1 MSKILILGGTGYTGR
16 LIARHLLEQ
25 SEAEVTIA
33 TRHLDKAQAF
43 AEELNRRFSGQRV
56 AAVYADAACA
66 ESLQAAFRGQTL
78 VVIAAPTAAYAEI
91 VVRAALEIGVDYLDV
106 QLSAKKLALLQ
117 SLAREIE
124 RAGRCF
130 ITEAGFHPG
139 LPSALVRYVA
149 THLDVVENA
158 IIAGFLNMGKNLPY
172 TEAVDELIESFKGY
186 QGQVYKDGHWTKVN
200 SFEMREVDFGND
212 IGRRRCYSMFFEELR
227 ALPEMYPSLREVG
240 FYISETHWVTDW
252 CVMPLVWIGL
262 KVMPRAVRPIG
273 KFLWW
278 GMRTFHKPPYRVEL
292 QVQASGLKDGRPV
305 TVRTS
310 VAHADGYELTAIPVV
325 ATLRQY
331 LDGSSRKPGL
341 WLMGHFVDPVRL
353 IRDME
358 SMGAQCATRVQA
370 GEERHL
376 SSPDG

>member
-172 TEAVDELIESFKGY
+172 TEAVDE
-186 QGQVYKDGHWTKVN
+186 
-200 SFEMREVDFGND
+200 R
-212 IGRRRCYSMFFEELR
+212 
-227 ALPEMYPSLREVG
+227 
-240 FYISETHWVTDW
+240 
-252 CVMPLVWIGL
+252 
-262 KVMPRAVRPIG
+262 
-273 KFLWW
+273 
-278 GMRTFHKPPYRVEL
+278 
-292 QVQASGLKDGRPV
+292 
-305 TVRTS
+305 
-310 VAHADGYELTAIPVV
+310 
-325 ATLRQY
+325 
-331 LDGSSRKPGL
+331 
-341 WLMGHFVDPVRL
+341 
-353 IRDME
+353 
-358 SMGAQCATRVQA
+358 
-370 GEERHL
+370 
-376 SSPDG
+376 